1 VRRVL
6 LSFAPVAAAACS
18 TALPESD
25 LAALL
30 PLGPGVAERFVL
42 EVEIDSP
49 GLTGTFDGVLVTRP
63 DPPAVRFQLLPD
75 LGAPIL
81 DVCATPEGVAG
92 VMHGHGELQ
101 RWPAADKASAPELL
115 LLFGITLLE
124 QHAQVTR
131 ERVLAASAGTPVHLR
146 LRGVYPGTTVEKA
159 EVAGRS
165 VRGRCYRYGAASWR
179 DHLDSDVGTVEGPR
193 FRLRARVIAREAAG
207 DLADD
212 VFHLDAA
219 P

>member
-1 VRRVL
+1 PPDPRAPPASRSPGSPAPAPSSSSPGRGRRRGRSSRVAAPARLRWRASAAPLSPSSATVAGRSCAPLPGRYPAAVRRVL

-18 TALPESD
+18 TALPESA

-81 DVCATPEGVAG
+81 DVCATPERVAG

-131 ERVLAASAGTPVHLR
+131 
-146 LRGVYPGTTVEKA
+146 
-159 EVAGRS
+159 
-165 VRGRCYRYGAASWR
+165 
-179 DHLDSDVGTVEGPR
+179 
-193 FRLRARVIAREAAG
+193 
-207 DLADD
+207 
-212 VFHLDAA
+212 
-219 P
+219 